1 MSQNYAC
8 PKLCGFVGKPKR
20 YTKGSLG
27 WEIVLWVL
35 GILPGLFYSVWR
47 LSTRYEGCQKCRY
60 PYIVPEDS
68 PEGQEIFKKQPAS
81 N

>member
-8 PKLCGFVGKPKR
+8 PNCGFVGKPKR

-47 LSTRYEGCQKCRY
+47 ISTRYEGCPKCQY

-68 PEGQEIFKKQPAS
+68 PEGQEIPKKQPAS
-81 N
+81 G